1 MRDSQACGQ
10 SLGTSSRA
18 TGTEGGGGILGS
30 GPAGLAPSLGRLIR
44 HRLSPAD
51 QALRAGR
58 PGRPPRR
65 LLPHVP
71 SALYLQAL
79 RCTWV
84 DTAGPAS
91 APAGRL
97 LSANTRLTAGQLIA
111 GALVCSAA
119 GQKGGRGGAWSHACR
134 WPLDRRHRTGL
145 LIPALPLVPA
155 ELGEVLPITGP
166 QFPTCKMGRSRHSSA
181 VGLR

>member
-1 MRDSQACGQ
+1 M
-10 SLGTSSRA
+10 
-18 TGTEGGGGILGS
+18 
-30 GPAGLAPSLGRLIR
+30 
-44 HRLSPAD
+44 
-51 QALRAGR
+51 
-58 PGRPPRR
+58 
-65 LLPHVP
+65 
-71 SALYLQAL
+71 
-79 RCTWV
+79 

-181 VGLR
+181 VGLRQARQEVGGGAGQGPQPPGPASPSGPRLPPPPRRRPVDRPVPNGLLAQESSFLLSSLAAAGSLFGDAQGTG